1 MPHRTD
7 GSTVVRLSRK
17 QIARPKEAFDAL
29 LGSRNLNFLMGPD
42 GRIGIDRRVTDLV
55 GSDALA
61 QLLFAHIHAINRFG
75 PPVPHATTP
84 GCERQ
89 GSRGSRLVGA
99 DRRAGRRPLGGW
111 PTTRRGK
118 PMPDSKALTARAVAT
133 GWGAA
138 GRSFKPT
145 QRRHEQKEPN
155 HMIEPFS
162 SRQGHRPPPEQAT
175 AREDAPPE
183 MRGAIL
189 MLAKAAGMKPS
200 AIREVICGVLLVLPD
215 PNNWSEYPNIWDE
228 VVWLMDDAPG
238 DKVHGIVEALYAALA
253 APRSGDSR
261 SAPEFARRL
270 NDFLAENGIGWELI
284 DGHIT
289 EKTTASMAIQSG
301 KTASETAGRVKKGP
315 AEAPR
320 YQVALSFAGEQR
332 DYVEEV
338 ARHLQSRSIAVFY
351 DGFEEVGLWGRS
363 GVEAFHA
370 AFAEQSAYVVMFISE
385 AYVSKAWPN
394 HERRSALSR
403 MIKEKDEYI
412 LPVRFD
418 GTRVP
423 GLPTDIIYECAQER
437 TPAQLA
443 TMIAQKLGVQPFAG
457 KASQVP
463 PRE

>member
-1 MPHRTD
+1 
-7 GSTVVRLSRK
+7 
-17 QIARPKEAFDAL
+17 
-29 LGSRNLNFLMGPD
+29 
-42 GRIGIDRRVTDLV
+42 
-55 GSDALA
+55 
-61 QLLFAHIHAINRFG
+61 
-75 PPVPHATTP
+75 
-84 GCERQ
+84 
-89 GSRGSRLVGA
+89 
-99 DRRAGRRPLGGW
+99 
-111 PTTRRGK
+111 
-118 PMPDSKALTARAVAT
+118 
-133 GWGAA
+133 
-138 GRSFKPT
+138 
-145 QRRHEQKEPN
+145 
-155 HMIEPFS
+155 MIEPFS

-183 MRGAIL
+183 LRGAIL

-463 PRE
+463 PPRMTSETGEVVFDYSSFNGRYVIGSGVLEFETMWTKASDTDIHIYNDPRSINGVALARRCTSMSQVRDASSLDYTSRTRTPALGQIVVLRNIEGFYAALQVLGIKDDSRHDERDEIRFRYAIQSDGSADFTEFVDL

>member
-1 MPHRTD
+1 
-7 GSTVVRLSRK
+7 
-17 QIARPKEAFDAL
+17 
-29 LGSRNLNFLMGPD
+29 
-42 GRIGIDRRVTDLV
+42 
-55 GSDALA
+55 
-61 QLLFAHIHAINRFG
+61 
-75 PPVPHATTP
+75 
-84 GCERQ
+84 
-89 GSRGSRLVGA
+89 
-99 DRRAGRRPLGGW
+99 
-111 PTTRRGK
+111 
-118 PMPDSKALTARAVAT
+118 
-133 GWGAA
+133 
-138 GRSFKPT
+138 
-145 QRRHEQKEPN
+145 
-155 HMIEPFS
+155 MIESFS
-162 SRQGHRPPPEQAT
+162 SRQGHRPPPGQAI

-183 MRGAIL
+183 LRGAIL

-284 DGHIT
+284 DGHFT

-301 KTASETAGRVKKGP
+301 KTASETAGRARKGP
-315 AEAPR
+315 ANSPR

-338 ARHLQSRSIAVFY
+338 ARHLQGRSIAVFY

-363 GVEAFHA
+363 GVETFHE

-403 MIKEKDEYI
+403 MIKEKDQYI

-418 GTRVP
+418 DTRVP
-423 GLPTDIIYECAQER
+423 GLPADTLYRSAQDY

-443 TMIAQKLGVQPFAG
+443 TMIAQKLGVRPFTG

-463 PRE
+463 PPKMTSETGEVVFDYSSFNGRYVIGSGVLEFETMWTKASDTRIHIYNDPRSINGVALARRCTSISQVRDASSLDYTSRTRTPFLGQIVVLRNIEGFYAALQVLGIKDDSRHDEGDEIRFRYAIQSDASADFTEFVDL

>member
-1 MPHRTD
+1 
-7 GSTVVRLSRK
+7 
-17 QIARPKEAFDAL
+17 
-29 LGSRNLNFLMGPD
+29 
-42 GRIGIDRRVTDLV
+42 
-55 GSDALA
+55 
-61 QLLFAHIHAINRFG
+61 
-75 PPVPHATTP
+75 
-84 GCERQ
+84 
-89 GSRGSRLVGA
+89 
-99 DRRAGRRPLGGW
+99 
-111 PTTRRGK
+111 
-118 PMPDSKALTARAVAT
+118 MPDSKV
-133 GWGAA
+133 
-138 GRSFKPT
+138 
-145 QRRHEQKEPN
+145 
-155 HMIEPFS
+155 
-162 SRQGHRPPPEQAT
+162 
-175 AREDAPPE
+175 
-183 MRGAIL
+183 RGAVL

-228 VVWLMDDAPG
+228 VVWLMDDASG
-238 DKVHGIVEALYAALA
+238 DKVHSIVEALYAELA
-253 APRSGDSR
+253 APRRRYSR

-270 NDFLAENGIGWELI
+270 NDFLAENDIGWELI

-289 EKTTASMAIQSG
+289 EKATASMAFRSG
-301 KTASETAGRVKKGP
+301 RTTSETTGRAKKGP

-394 HERRSALSR
+394 HERRSALSS
-403 MIKEKDEYI
+403 MIEEKDEYI

-418 GTRVP
+418 DTRVP
-423 GLPTDIIYECAQER
+423 GLPADTLYLSAHDY

-463 PRE
+463 PPRMTSPTGEVVFDYSSFNGRYVIGSGVLEFETKWTKASDTSIYVLNDPPSINGVALARGCESISQVQSAASLDYTSRHRTPSVGQIVVLRNTGGFYAAVHVLGVKDDSRHDNRDEIRFRYAIQSNGSADFTEFVDL